1 MIYEPMPM
9 HLHTCHQ
16 PGGSMEGHIYNASLF
31 KMRYIRFTDHDTR
44 TGIKRNP
51 INGFDFGKGVAVIS
65 EKPIAEHGFEFFGN
79 TETLC
84 EKGKITLKCSSDG
97 EEYERAGA
105 YFFSEGTRHTVSLIA
120 EVSFVLGMKF
130 KLTGDAH
137 LYLDV
142 RLSQRPPD
150 HKPAHL
156 VYSFDG
162 YDGQKTPHTVRLPI
176 SEREDGLYRINLSD
190 DVRELWEIGGLD
202 NVFDTVLITAETRR
216 GGSAEIVLDKFEITR
231 EHSYDEVITRQRT
244 VADEIGKRYG
254 VKPFVTTE
262 ISGAGQHK
270 NVFSTSVPVIDY
282 EKAGYSVSAWDA
294 VRHVKSHGGIFAYN
308 HPFENNKF
316 KKLRDLTEE
325 DVQRYVIN
333 EAASLI
339 STRVYGASLIEVGFT
354 EGRGYFGLREY
365 LRLWDTLS
373 LAGIF
378 ITGYGD
384 SDSHK
389 NDKSWFDS
397 NNFASWIGVDENIPY
412 PVSEDEL
419 IGAMKAG
426 RVYMGDPVFLKFGIS
441 LKCEGA
447 EMGRV
452 IRSEK
457 GSHTVSFSAGAPG
470 GEYSVRIIADGKC
483 IAEGNTKA
491 GEDFLLTVDYSREYP
506 LGFVRAEMYNAD
518 GRCIMLTNPIYF
530 AGKTEFFGE
539 IPAERLLEV

>member
-1 MIYEPMPM
+1 MKYYPMQM

-16 PGGSMEGHIYNASLF
+16 PGGSMEGHIYNAKKLG
-31 KMRYIRFTDHDTR
+31 MEYIRFTDHDTR
-44 TGIKRNP
+44 IGPKKYPLSR
-51 INGFDFGKGVAVIS
+51 FDFSRGALSYS
-65 EKPIAEHGFEFFGN
+65 ECGGELGFRELG
-79 TETLC
+79 
-84 EKGKITLKCSSDG
+84 DG
-97 EEYERAGA
+97 EATVGDNEIRYTLGKVLGERAGGLY
-105 YFFSEGTRHTVSLIA
+105 YFSCENNHTVSLIGD
-120 EVSFVLGMKF
+120 VTLILGVGF
-130 KLTGDAH
+130 KVWGDARAVI
-137 LYLDV
+137 DI

-150 HKPAHL
+150 HKAAHFRYVL
-156 VYSFDG
+156 G
-162 YDGQKTPHTVRLPI
+162 EIKECNEPHTVEVPLPEPKNGIYELRL
-176 SEREDGLYRINLSD
+176 SEDIGKCRE
-190 DVRELWEIGGLD
+190 VGGLD
-202 NVFDTVLITAETRR
+202 NVFDTATLLIEAN
-216 GGSAEIVLDKFEITR
+216 GGGGEFLVREFEIKR
-231 EHSYDEVITRQRT
+231 KYGYDELIKRQRT
-244 VADEIGKRYG
+244 VADEIGARYG

-412 PVSEDEL
+412 PVPEDEL